1 MKKTNKLLIIT
12 LMLTM
17 LLNIFL
23 PIFNIVRGAEVKPKD
38 VEDIDQSGSEV
49 RIITKMSAEKAN
61 KKYGGYPLMHLQRND
76 KGQLTDEYSYILCDF
91 VGYYGE
97 NTGKFYPAY
106 CMDIDKPGA
115 ENYKSG
121 YDVVTKAWKNDKVY
135 TVIVNGYGYKSASS
149 LGVDS
154 AYDAFVATKQAVY
167 AVLYGFDVNTYFKS
181 TGTARSDKILS
192 AIKSLVKKANNNP
205 KSYKEPTAKLT
216 LDGKLKEKEINGKNY
231 LVQHYKVVTSDT
243 FNSYILNMQMNNL
256 PEGTEIYNEAFS
268 ETIINNTRI
277 NDRSFNIVIP
287 KENITKSVNS
297 KIVLKKVEI
306 KSNPVFYGTTK
317 KKGTQDYCLISDPYM
332 PKDADSA
339 LKITSPDVDVVKK
352 ERGSDKLLAGA
363 EYDIINLD
371 TNEVVKHIG
380 PTNSEGKITVK
391 DLPFGKYKLVETKA
405 PVGYNLD
412 SKDKEFE
419 IKINGEDL
427 IINTDDSIITTTI
440 EVEKKAK
447 DDNKITGDKKGTPLA
462 GAKFNIYD
470 INHKLLKE
478 NVTTD
483 KNGKIKV
490 LLEYG
495 KYIVEEVRPPEFYLL
510 NSDKEANSQIIEVR
524 KQDELIHLTFEDNA
538 VELGLI
544 IEKTGIVQC
553 QPNDEIRYDF
563 PQLKNNS
570 NVPLDDFTWKDVLP
584 TEYIRA
590 TKLYTGTYNE
600 DLNYEIYYKTNK
612 SGNKYIKYKNEKSA
626 DGKFNTQKNNYIDFA
641 KLNSN
646 EEYVTE
652 WKVEFGTVKAGFEAV
667 EKPFLFAKVNSD
679 IKADDK
685 WTNHTFLSGNYTSI
699 DGKNIPVGSKDDWT
713 TTSYRYKLKINKLP
727 RTGF

>member
-1 MKKTNKLLIIT
+1 MKKTKKMILMTLILAT
-12 LMLTM
+12 
-17 LLNIFL
+17 LLNVFL
-23 PIFNIVRGAEVKPKD
+23 PIFNIVRGATATPKD

-61 KKYGGYPLMHLQRND
+61 KKYGGYPLMH
-76 KGQLTDEYSYILCDF
+76 KKSSGEYSNILCDL

-97 NTGKFYPAY
+97 KTGKFFPAY

-135 TVIVNGYGYKSASS
+135 TVIVNGYGYKSASA
-149 LGVDS
+149 LGCDS

-181 TGTARSDKILS
+181 TGTERSDKILS
-192 AIKSLVKKANNNP
+192 ALKKLVKKANNNP
-205 KSYKEPTAKLT
+205 KSYKEPTAKLSV
-216 LDGKLKEKEINGKNY
+216 DGKLKEKEINNTNY
-231 LVQHYKVVTSDT
+231 LVQHYKVTTSDA
-243 FNSYILNMQMNNL
+243 FNCYILNTQMNKL
-256 PEGTEIYNEAFS
+256 PEGSAIYNEDFS
-268 ETIINNTRI
+268 EIITNNTRI
-277 NDRSFNIVIP
+277 NDKSFNIVIP
-287 KENITKSVNS
+287 KEKVTKSINA
-297 KIVLKKVEI
+297 KIVLKDVEI

-332 PKDADSA
+332 PKDTNSI
-339 LKITSPDVDVVKK
+339 LEITSPDVTVEKTK
-352 ERGSDKLLAGA
+352 RGTNELLEGA
-363 EYDIINLD
+363 EYDIINLE

-380 PTNSEGKITVK
+380 PTSKEGKITVK
-391 DLPFGKYKLVETKA
+391 DLEFGKYKLVETVA
-405 PVGYNLD
+405 PKGYNLD

-419 IKINGEDL
+419 IAMNATDL

-440 EVEKKAK
+440 TVEKKAK
-447 DDNKITGDKKGTPLA
+447 NDNKITGDKKGTPLP

-483 KNGKIKV
+483 KNGKMKV

-510 NSDKEANSQIIEVR
+510 NSDKEANSKIIEVR
-524 KQDELIHLTFEDNA
+524 EQDQLIHLTFEDEA
-538 VELGLI
+538 VDIGLI

-612 SGNKYIKYKNEKSA
+612 SGNKYIQYKNEKSE

-641 KLNSN
+641 KLNSD

-652 WKVEFGTVKAGFEAV
+652 WKVEFGTVKAGFKAV
-667 EKPFLFAKVNSD
+667 EKPFLFAKVND
-679 IKADDK
+679 TVKANDK

-699 DGKNIPVGSKDDWT
+699 DGKNIPIGSKDDWT
-713 TTSYRYKLKINKLP
+713 TTSYKYKLKIKKLP